1 MKKTLKLNDN
11 LNEPNQSNIYIKSCF
26 NLGYIYHILD
36 NTEKAIIYLQNCLN
50 THTNMAIKVKR
61 VLGRVYL
68 KDKCFRKGF
77 KLYCQNLD
85 HSPFYT
91 KIKLPIWDG
100 IESAKNIIIVMDQG
114 YGDRFQFFRFIIDLK
129 EKYTNIHFVCLY
141 HKCRIE
147 HLFDNIIPIINDE
160 LDINEF
166 DYKINLTSLPFILGI
181 NKIEPYIG
189 KQYIKENENLLL
201 NWKLK
206 LHSLKKYK
214 IGLCWKGNIN
224 LNDVI
229 NKYIPLELFKD
240 ISNLEINLICLQK
253 DAQEELDTISFK
265 NKINYFEID
274 KDKPFIDT
282 IAILKNI
289 DLLITVD
296 TSVVHLAGLLGVK
309 TILILGFLSE
319 WRWGKEDKKSYWY
332 NSVEIFRSNIANDWK
347 VVLEKVKDR
356 LKELLLTRFIF

>member
-1 MKKTLKLNDN
+1 FKSEIIEVKDYVDYKKSSNNITFGGLCLTESDIDFSNIKESIVKPIHDKKITTIKTLLKTNFNLAIKFYNDQKYNKAIIYLKKTLKLNDN

-229 NKYIPLELFKD
+229 NKY
-240 ISNLEINLICLQK
+240 
-253 DAQEELDTISFK
+253 
-265 NKINYFEID
+265 
-274 KDKPFIDT
+274 
-282 IAILKNI
+282 
-289 DLLITVD
+289 
-296 TSVVHLAGLLGVK
+296 
-309 TILILGFLSE
+309 
-319 WRWGKEDKKSYWY
+319 
-332 NSVEIFRSNIANDWK
+332 
-347 VVLEKVKDR
+347 
-356 LKELLLTRFIF
+356 